1 MWSDFIISDKWWFI
15 DIESGVVFVEPMSW
29 LAYFIFIVE
38 MSPESIENLLN
49 RSNNNDEIV
58 VLPLVPVIPIR
69 SILED
74 GLS

>member
-1 MWSDFIISDKWWFI
+1 
-15 DIESGVVFVEPMSW
+15 MSC